1 MTKTEQKYKVFAQAY
16 VSNGFNA
23 TEAAKT
29 AGYSKNGAEARGSNL
44 LRNDKVLAF
53 IDEEMNMLA
62 KRMRDDASKIYYE
75 LWKQVRMIDEK
86 LDKHERAAKTLD
98 ELDAEQVA
106 LSESITYSKSVMRR
120 KVIKYKSIDG
130 RKGDDARAEKKRRL
144 AEIQEL
150 ELVIEN
156 KNDVLNDNYTAMTA
170 AKRNLLWH
178 KDWKEFMTLRT
189 TILQDLFDR
198 SGYKDVSIRNFAL
211 VDAQIAKLNAG
222 GNQEAAIEQTIIVS
236 NADQMKAYLD
246 AKSAKKAGD
255 DDGESPDSSSD

>member
-29 AGYSKNGAEARGSNL
+29 AGYSENGAEARGSNL

-62 KRMRDDASKIYYE
+62 KRMRDDASRIYHE
-75 LWKQVRMIDEK
+75 LWKQVRMIDGK
-86 LDKHERAAKTLD
+86 LEKHEKSSTALSV
-98 ELDAEQVA
+98 LDARRIVLTA
-106 LSESITYSKSVMRR
+106 DKNNLTDRLRR
-120 KVIKYKSIDG
+120 KERKLSTLDG
-130 RKGDDARAEKKRRL
+130 RKTESK
-144 AEIQEL
+144 
-150 ELVIEN
+150 ELVREL
-156 KNDVLNDNYTAMTA
+156 KNEISDLYLEIAQIKEEINDMKEEYSFSNRDA
-170 AKRNLLWH
+170 LWH
-178 KDWKEFMTLRT
+178 KDWKEILALRT

-236 NADQMKAYLD
+236 NADQMQAYLD

-255 DDGESPDSSSD
+255 GDGENPDSSSD